1 MFPVLVSKQQM
12 TGDYNYDQ
20 LWFLTNQFCSPGAE
34 TIEQALQTISQYAMQ
49 LLEQVRRLNFMNI
62 VQFLQLS
69 DQFSS
74 FYKHKMPSITFYTEH
89 FLRKYLISP
98 HSQPPAQQV
107 EYSSRPPSAGSC
119 SLQLSLR
126 PSTADS
132 MRVSSGRLS
141 GRSHMSA
148 RTSRPVSSSRL
159 ARPQTA
165 EQRAVQKVANQQR
178 QFFGWLSEHLDR
190 WGCFQ
195 QQAYEVIEAYEQ
207 SEQFAEQVQQR
218 FEQNAV
224 LSFPDT
230 VFITSDVQIGVSK
243 MLLKHFGADATGLE
257 KSVAMLAIDSFV
269 LNLLQIC

>member
-1 MFPVLVSKQQM
+1 MDAIEIRVNQFTKIFAPSLPIYDMFPVLVSKQQM

-20 LWFLTNQFCSPGAE
+20 LWFLVNQFCSAGAE

-49 LLEQVRRLNFMNI
+49 LLEQVKRLNFMNI
-62 VQFLQLS
+62 IQFLQLS
-69 DQFSS
+69 DQFSQ
-74 FYKHKMPSITFYTEH
+74 FYKHKMPSITFYTEQ

-98 HSQPPAQQV
+98 SSQPPAQSL
-107 EYSSRPPSAGSC
+107 ESSYRPPSAGSG

-132 MRVSSGRLS
+132 MRMSSARLS
-141 GRSHMSA
+141 GRSNMSA

-159 ARPQTA
+159 VRPQTA
-165 EQRAVQKVANQQR
+165 EQRAVQKVVDQQR

-195 QQAYEVIEAYEQ
+195 QQAYEIIDAYEQ
-207 SEQFAEQVQQR
+207 SEQFATQIQQK
-218 FEQNAV
+218 FEQSTV

-230 VFITSDVQIGVSK
+230 IFITSDV
-243 MLLKHFGADATGLE
+243 
-257 KSVAMLAIDSFV
+257 
-269 LNLLQIC
+269 